1 MSEGVGA
8 SARRK
13 GERRDERARVRRM
26 RADATIWWIL
36 RGSPVST
43 RPSADQYTSAH
54 TPRHTRG
61 TRMSRIVRTVTR
73 VTLRER
79 VNVHERLCTRP
90 SGPGRVQ
97 QRGNFTRNT
106 GTRGGATYARGTFPR
121 IYVALSP
128 SNLRV
133 FVLAVVIPRL
143 INRFGDFFTLVRSY
157 VVDRTFLR
165 HEATTIE
172 HVLKR
177 DETVKLD
184 SSCLSFVW
192 RNEAQTDS
200 FRCWCCWWTMRGDS
214 RGERFVRTILS
225 AAAERICFLSI
236 SLPSSL
242 LCSLVKIVW
251 LIEGERTLGDYGV
264 FDPFLFSRQLF
275 EDLDFNSCS
284 SYLAT
289 RFFGSELVEILAS
302 WCRLFFFHCWG
313 FDTDGQVDAGWHC
326 WFDKKLRVPL
336 RVSYLASLISR
347 RCSDFSRLSAI
358 SFARP
363 RFFSAAWCGGRNE
376 PGFPRCYR
384 IFSRVLGSRFT
395 TERWRTLSRR
405 KEPLGYL
412 TCTWRAI
419 VSETRRTCTLV
430 WKDAFL
436 TFSVVPFV
444 ENDSTR

>member
-1 MSEGVGA
+1 MVN
-8 SARRK
+8 SARQPSIHPTISWSIYFRTHATSYA
-13 GERRDERARVRRM
+13 RHTHVTHRANRYACNTPRTCERARTAVHAAIGSGTCSATGELHQEHGNSRWSDVRKRYVPQN
-26 RADATIWWIL
+26 L
-36 RGSPVST
+36 RGPLSF
-43 RPSADQYTSAH
+43 QF
-54 TPRHTRG
+54 
-61 TRMSRIVRTVTR
+61 VRFR
-73 VTLRER
+73 SCGCYPAIDKSLWW
-79 VNVHERLCTRP
+79 
-90 SGPGRVQ
+90 
-97 QRGNFTRNT
+97 
-106 GTRGGATYARGTFPR
+106 
-121 IYVALSP
+121 
-128 SNLRV
+128 
-133 FVLAVVIPRL
+133 
-143 INRFGDFFTLVRSY
+143 FFTLVRSY
-157 VVDRTFLR
+157 VVDRTFLH

-200 FRCWCCWWTMRGDS
+200 FRCWCCWWTMRGES

-264 FDPFLFSRQLF
+264 FDQFLFSRQLF

-289 RFFGSELVEILAS
+289 RFFGSELVEILTS

-313 FDTDGQVDAGWHC
+313 FHTDGQVDAGWHC